1 MKTEKGTL
9 KKVNNKFL
17 VTLPTK
23 KGTADFQIP
32 QLAMCFRRE
41 DAESGLEV
49 SVERDSRNRITKVTI
64 PGKPEIA
71 GSPPSP
77 PPGSR
82 GGRESRRPGAGGPR
96 NAGSHQGGGPA
107 QPQAVRST
115 SKASPK
121 ILGMAFHNPYTFL
134 PFNSRPPTRREP
146 TPLSIDESP
155 EERDRLTGVL
165 ELRVRSE
172 TPLLTCDPRHERDD
186 NGHKTYRALTIGP
199 DVIVPA
205 TGIRGALRSLMMLL
219 TGGTLGYLN
228 QHAYLCQG
236 RDVNLGPAG
245 PNSPPGTPAEVFLA
259 QVIRPGSAFREGELQ
274 LGQTKL
280 VRLDDVER
288 CYGKKLPRDDKASP
302 LYVGLDRDWR
312 PVKVSSKK
320 TPETPWRLKVSG
332 RPINSKGKREGVFLA
347 DERRLVLPAE
357 FWSAYSG
364 RNAHGDHPE
373 LRKDDLVWLEPANP
387 QATRIETADDVRSIQ
402 WARWGKRGQALRE
415 KIPSWV
421 LPDAMQDDG
430 LVDEVTDLFGQVPP
444 ERRFQAASF
453 AARIRPENLVFFD
466 SAAKVE
472 RVTLAPLAPPHPG
485 CLAFYRNSDSPDSV
499 SEQDDLRG
507 YKVYRASREEGTEAP
522 WRYDVQGVY
531 GDQGELKHDLQ
542 KVCKTCDLVP
552 AEFTGK
558 LRVAFRGLTR
568 RELALLLQTC
578 AVPWRLGGGKPL
590 GLGLCRV
597 CVVGMI
603 DELGE
608 PMQVPGW
615 SVTEQEDGCLDIDGW
630 QHEVSDLQQ
639 RVEMWIASQQPV
651 AKLRYPRAVE
661 ENNFKKS
668 RGGHVWF
675 KRHASPRMVTQ
686 RGGEGREP
694 GLEPLHIDGS
704 LKVAAMQAGE
714 PIDARNP
721 LIAGQILPRFDSDDP
736 ETDLLYG
743 YDGYNTQS
751 ELHSRPRRQ
760 VYSAIEPFDP
770 TQHVTGQER
779 SEGSHG
785 KDAQFRKDQKR
796 GRRGKKG

>member
-1 MKTEKGTL
+1 MKTETGIL

-32 QLAMCFRRE
+32 QIAMCFRPQ
-41 DAESGLEV
+41 DAEPGLEV
-49 SVERDSRNRITKVTI
+49 TVERDAQNRITKVTI
-64 PGKPEIA
+64 PGKPEA
-71 GSPPSP
+71 SSSPPSSSSSP
-77 PPGSR
+77 RGDRDRRHPASR
-82 GGRESRRPGAGGPR
+82 GARNSGSYQRGG
-96 NAGSHQGGGPA
+96 SS
-107 QPQAVRST
+107 QPKAVRST
-115 SKASPK
+115 SKANPQ

-134 PFNSRPPTRREP
+134 PFASTPPTRRQP
-146 TPLSIDESP
+146 TPLSIDEAP
-155 EERDRLTGVL
+155 EARDRLTGVL

-172 TPLLTCDPRHERDD
+172 SPLLTCHPRHERDD
-186 NGHKTYRALTIGP
+186 NGHKTYPALTIGP

-245 PNSPPGTPAEVFLA
+245 PNSPPGTPVEVFLA
-259 QVIRPGSAFREGELQ
+259 RVTRPGSAFRDGELK

-280 VRLDDVER
+280 VRLDDIER
-288 CYGKKLPRDDKASP
+288 CYGKKLPRGEKARP
-302 LYVGLDRDWR
+302 LYIGLDGDGR
-312 PVKVSSKK
+312 PVKVSNEK
-320 TPETPWRLKVSG
+320 TQKTPWRLKVSG
-332 RPINSKGKREGVFLA
+332 RPINPRGKREGVFLE
-347 DERRLVLPAE
+347 DERTLVLPAE

-364 RNAHGDHPE
+364 RNAHGDHSE
-373 LRKDDLVWLEPANP
+373 LRENDLVWLEPVNP
-387 QATRIETADDVRSIQ
+387 QATRIDTADQVRSIQ

-415 KIPSWV
+415 KIPNWA

-444 ERRFQAASF
+444 ERRYSAPNF

-466 SAAKVE
+466 CSSKVE

-485 CLAFYRNSDSPDSV
+485 CLAFYRSSDSPDNV
-499 SEQDDLRG
+499 SEQDALRG
-507 YKVYRASREEGTEAP
+507 YKVYRTSQEDGAEAP

-531 GDQGELKHDLQ
+531 GDQGELKEALQ
-542 KVCKTCDLVP
+542 KVCKTCDLLP
-552 AEFTGK
+552 ANFSGH
-558 LRVAFRGLTR
+558 LRIAFRGLTR
-568 RELALLLQTC
+568 RELALLLQAC

-603 DELGE
+603 DEDGQPL
-608 PMQVPGW
+608 QVPGW
-615 SVTEQEDGCLDIDGW
+615 SVTRQEDGCLHVDGW
-630 QHEVSDLQQ
+630 QREVSDLQE
-639 RVEMWIASQQPV
+639 RVQMWIASQQPV

-661 ENNFKKS
+661 ENNFKKQ

-694 GLEPLHIDGS
+694 GLEPLHIDGG
-704 LKVAAMQAGE
+704 LKAAAMKAGE
-714 PIDARNP
+714 PIEPGNP
-721 LIAGQILPRFDSDDP
+721 LIAGQILPLFEPDHPD
-736 ETDLLYG
+736 TDLLYG
-743 YDGYNTQS
+743 YDGYDSQS
-751 ELHSRPRRQ
+751 ELHQRPRRQ

-785 KDAQFRKDQKR
+785 KDAEFRKDQKR
-796 GRRGKKG
+796 QRRGGKQ